1 MTIHL
6 INVFPKVSVYLSI
19 NSFPMNC
26 FIYFTSWYIILLVHI
41 LVMAIKWLIVLRYSE
56 DMVSLVIPAEFHT
69 VLLVSG
75 FNAYTFC
82 HSMLVGYM
90 CKTFRCKTLNLDV
103 FMLFKKTCLCG
114 QCQYKVCVA
123 RSLLCKAVSF
133 KVFYLKYCY
142 N

>member
-6 INVFPKVSVYLSI
+6 INVFPKVTVYLSI

-26 FIYFTSWYIILLVHI
+26 FIYFTSGYIILLVHI

-56 DMVSLVIPAEFHT
+56 DMVSLVIPAMFHT

-75 FNAYTFC
+75 FNAYTLC

-103 FMLFKKTCLCG
+103 FTLFKKL
-114 QCQYKVCVA
+114 VCVVNVGIKFVLLGVYCA
-123 RSLLCKAVSF
+123 RL
-133 KVFYLKYCY
+133 
-142 N
+142 